1 MIMTDDYGIVWMW
14 WYMMAYIDY
23 DMFDINLYY
32 HGIVG
37 FMAPNAAR
45 MAGKSLLGK
54 YLLHCEI
61 SVIGC

>member
-1 MIMTDDYGIVWMW
+1 
-14 WYMMAYIDY
+14 MMAYIDY